1 MDHKSIPSRLV
12 LLFAST
18 LIILNAVFLSK
29 HDEWAVDLFYYLSIF
44 SLVIL
49 LDFMFYEL
57 KCPGYKG
64 RNHIVFCTFPVSRW
78 SVLLLEI
85 KYYIK
90 RWELGVFLVSV
101 LFYISWFY
109 FQNNSEISQI
119 IPLLILVPIQLFFF
133 ICLLFLMKDM
143 IRRNNF
149 NTSVKNIYTV
159 LNTLIILIVSFADNS
174 RVIELIF
181 YINPLSSGFVSY
193 LMGLKYAMISYSLI
207 FLLTGSAV
215 YLVTKRFSEW
225 PLS

>member
-44 SLVIL
+44 SLVIV

-64 RNHIVFCTFPVSRW
+64 RDHIVFCTFPVSRW

-90 RWELGVFLVSV
+90 RWELLVFLVSV

-193 LMGLKYAMISYSLI
+193 LMGFRYTMISYSLI

>member
-12 LLFAST
+12 LLFSST

-29 HDEWAVDLFYYLSIF
+29 HDEWAVDLFYYLSFF

-174 RVIELIF
+174 RVIEFIF

-193 LMGLKYAMISYSLI
+193 LMGFRYAIISYSLI

>member
-44 SLVIL
+44 SLVIV

-64 RNHIVFCTFPVSRW
+64 RDHIVFCTFPVSRW

-90 RWELGVFLVSV
+90 RWELLVFLVSV

-193 LMGLKYAMISYSLI
+193 LMGFRYAMISYSLI

>member
-174 RVIELIF
+174 RVIEFIF

>member
-1 MDHKSIPSRLV
+1 MYHKSIPSRLV
-12 LLFAST
+12 LLLSST
-18 LIILNAVFLSK
+18 FIILNAVFLSK
-29 HDEWAVDLFYYLSIF
+29 HDEWAVDLFYYLSFF

-174 RVIELIF
+174 RVIEFIF

-193 LMGLKYAMISYSLI
+193 LMGFRYAIISYSLI

>member
-29 HDEWAVDLFYYLSIF
+29 HDEWAVDLFYYLSFF
-44 SLVIL
+44 SLVIV
-49 LDFMFYEL
+49 LDFMLYEL

-64 RNHIVFCTFPVSRW
+64 RDHIVFCTFPVSRW
-78 SVLLLEI
+78 SVLILEI

-90 RWELGVFLVSV
+90 RWELLVFLVSV

-181 YINPLSSGFVSY
+181 YINPLSSGLVSY
-193 LMGLKYAMISYSLI
+193 LMGFRYAMISYSLI

>member
-29 HDEWAVDLFYYLSIF
+29 HDEWAVDLFYYLSFF
-44 SLVIL
+44 SLVIV
-49 LDFMFYEL
+49 LDFMLYEL

-64 RNHIVFCTFPVSRW
+64 RDHIVFCTFPVSRW
-78 SVLLLEI
+78 SVLILEI

-90 RWELGVFLVSV
+90 RWELLVFLVSV

-119 IPLLILVPIQLFFF
+119 IPLLILVLIQLFFF

-174 RVIELIF
+174 KVIELIF

-193 LMGLKYAMISYSLI
+193 LMGFRYAMISYSLI

>member
-12 LLFAST
+12 LLLSST
-18 LIILNAVFLSK
+18 FIILNAVFLSK

-174 RVIELIF
+174 RVIEFIF

>member
-1 MDHKSIPSRLV
+1 
-12 LLFAST
+12 
-18 LIILNAVFLSK
+18 
-29 HDEWAVDLFYYLSIF
+29 
-44 SLVIL
+44 
-49 LDFMFYEL
+49 MFYEL

-64 RNHIVFCTFPVSRW
+64 RDHIVFCTFPVSRW

-181 YINPLSSGFVSY
+181 YINPLSSGLVSY
-193 LMGLKYAMISYSLI
+193 LMGFRYTMISYSLI

>member
-1 MDHKSIPSRLV
+1 MYHKSIPSRLV
-12 LLFAST
+12 LLFSST

-29 HDEWAVDLFYYLSIF
+29 HDEWAVDLFYYLSFF

-64 RNHIVFCTFPVSRW
+64 RDHIVFCTFPVSRW

-119 IPLLILVPIQLFFF
+119 IPLLILVLIQLFFF

-174 RVIELIF
+174 RVIEFIF

-193 LMGLKYAMISYSLI
+193 LMGFRYAIISYSLI

>member
-12 LLFAST
+12 LLLSST
-18 LIILNAVFLSK
+18 FIILNAVFLSK

-44 SLVIL
+44 SLVIV
-49 LDFMFYEL
+49 LDFMLYEL

-64 RNHIVFCTFPVSRW
+64 RDHIVFCTFPVSRW
-78 SVLLLEI
+78 SVLILEI

-90 RWELGVFLVSV
+90 RWELLVFLVSV

-174 RVIELIF
+174 KVIELIF

-193 LMGLKYAMISYSLI
+193 LMGFRYAMISYSLI

>member
-44 SLVIL
+44 SLVIV

-57 KCPGYKG
+57 KCPGYKD
-64 RNHIVFCTFPVSRW
+64 RDHIVFCTFPVSRW

-90 RWELGVFLVSV
+90 RWELLVFLVSV

-193 LMGLKYAMISYSLI
+193 LMGFRYAMISYSLI

>member
-44 SLVIL
+44 SLVIV

-64 RNHIVFCTFPVSRW
+64 RDHIVFCTFPVSRW

-90 RWELGVFLVSV
+90 RWELLVFLVSV

-174 RVIELIF
+174 KVVELIF

-193 LMGLKYAMISYSLI
+193 LMGFRYAIISYSLI